1 MTEYVTGTLAEL
13 NNLYATK
20 QPKMLENITE
30 ETEVLNKIK
39 FQPASHGLWNAYENV
54 TNLQGADFVDM
65 NAPLPEMGMDTKLEK
80 VDLSIMGGEIF
91 VPEDKAKMFG
101 SSDRYFAMRTPA
113 LLKEAGMKTEKKL
126 IYDNLA
132 NFAKNSGKLV
142 SAGGTASTSG
152 KTGLYSMYVLRQI
165 EGENIGLYSPEG
177 FKSGALL
184 DVAKINNGALYKNA
198 DGVLGYGIRFKGYFG
213 FQLANAKGVAGI
225 VNISA
230 SKIPTAEQIDDML
243 ISARASSANTFIF
256 CHPKVL
262 SLLNKYKGDV
272 LRVQTGTGD
281 MDRTFMA
288 WNGIRFITSYNFV
301 DGNEAAVTLAQG
313 EKND

>member
-1 MTEYVTGTLAEL
+1 MTDYITGTLAEL
-13 NNLYATK
+13 NNLYAKK

-30 ETEVLNKIK
+30 ETAVLNEIK
-39 FQPASHGLWNAYENV
+39 FQPSSHGLWNAYEDV

-65 NAPLPEMGMDTKLEK
+65 NAPLPQMGMDTVLKK

-101 SSDRYFAMRTPA
+101 SAEKYFAMRTPA
-113 LLKEAGMKTEKKL
+113 LLKDAGMKTEKKL

-132 NFAKNSGKLV
+132 TFAKDNGKLE
-142 SAGGTASTSG
+142 SAGGTAGASG

-177 FKSGALL
+177 FKNGAML
-184 DVAKINNGALYKNA
+184 DVAKINGGELYKN
-198 DGVLGYGIRFKGYFG
+198 DKGVLGYGIRLKGYFG
-213 FQLANAKGVAGI
+213 FQLANAKGVSGI

-230 SKIPTAEQIDDML
+230 AKIPTAEQIDDML
-243 ISARASSANTFIF
+243 IKARATPANTFIF

-281 MDRTFMA
+281 MNRTFMA
-288 WNGIRFITSYNFV
+288 WNGIRFVTSYNFV
-301 DGNEAAVTLAQG
+301 DGDEKAVTLA
-313 EKND
+313 